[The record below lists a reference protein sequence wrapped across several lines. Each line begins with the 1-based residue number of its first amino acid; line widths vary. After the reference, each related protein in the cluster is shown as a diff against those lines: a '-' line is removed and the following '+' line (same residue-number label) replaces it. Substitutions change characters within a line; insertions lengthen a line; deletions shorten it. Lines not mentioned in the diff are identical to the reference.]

1 MKKND
6 FVITLGEHLASPE
19 HFKSYDEAENAIKA
33 VDWNLV
39 ASLAISLI
47 EGMKKFENSKKEED
61 KQWYTIKITIMSKES
76 WKEILRIIVAVLT
89 ALLTALGV
97 QSCTATMS
105 VFWKNANSQQKSE
118 QSATNKVD
126 SVNTNINLKK

>member
-1 MKKND
+1 MGRDRQSGKRKNQRSR
-6 FVITLGEHLASPE
+6 IQ
-19 HFKSYDEAENAIKA
+19 
-33 VDWNLV
+33 
-39 ASLAISLI
+39 
-47 EGMKKFENSKKEED
+47 
-61 KQWYTIKITIMSKES
+61 QWCTVKITIMSKES

-105 VFWKNANSQQKSE
+105 IFWKNANSQQKSE

>member
-1 MKKND
+1 MN
-6 FVITLGEHLASPE
+6 
-19 HFKSYDEAENAIKA
+19 
-33 VDWNLV
+33 
-39 ASLAISLI
+39 
-47 EGMKKFENSKKEED
+47 
-61 KQWYTIKITIMSKES
+61 KES

-118 QSATNKVD
+118 QSTTSKIDSIKVED
-126 SVNTNINLKK
+126 VRF

>member
-1 MKKND
+1 MGRDRQSGKRKNQRSR
-6 FVITLGEHLASPE
+6 IQ
-19 HFKSYDEAENAIKA
+19 
-33 VDWNLV
+33 
-39 ASLAISLI
+39 
-47 EGMKKFENSKKEED
+47 
-61 KQWYTIKITIMSKES
+61 QWCTVKITIMSKES

-105 VFWKNANSQQKSE
+105 IFWKNANSQQKSE

-126 SVNTNINLKK
+126 SVNTNINLKR

>member
-1 MKKND
+1 MN
-6 FVITLGEHLASPE
+6 
-19 HFKSYDEAENAIKA
+19 
-33 VDWNLV
+33 
-39 ASLAISLI
+39 
-47 EGMKKFENSKKEED
+47 
-61 KQWYTIKITIMSKES
+61 KES

-105 VFWKNANSQQKSE
+105 IFWKNANSQQKSE

-126 SVNTNINLKK
+126 SVNTNINLKQ

>member
-1 MKKND
+1 
-6 FVITLGEHLASPE
+6 
-19 HFKSYDEAENAIKA
+19 
-33 VDWNLV
+33 
-39 ASLAISLI
+39 
-47 EGMKKFENSKKEED
+47 
-61 KQWYTIKITIMSKES
+61 MSKES

-105 VFWKNANSQQKSE
+105 IFWKNANSQQKSE

-126 SVNTNINLKK
+126 SINTNINLKR

>member
-1 MKKND
+1 
-6 FVITLGEHLASPE
+6 
-19 HFKSYDEAENAIKA
+19 
-33 VDWNLV
+33 
-39 ASLAISLI
+39 
-47 EGMKKFENSKKEED
+47 
-61 KQWYTIKITIMSKES
+61 MSKES

-105 VFWKNANSQQKSE
+105 IFWKNANSQQKSE

>member
-1 MKKND
+1 MN
-6 FVITLGEHLASPE
+6 
-19 HFKSYDEAENAIKA
+19 
-33 VDWNLV
+33 
-39 ASLAISLI
+39 
-47 EGMKKFENSKKEED
+47 
-61 KQWYTIKITIMSKES
+61 KES

-105 VFWKNANSQQKSE
+105 IFWKNANSQQKSE

>member
-1 MKKND
+1 MGRDRQSGKRKNQRSR
-6 FVITLGEHLASPE
+6 IQ
-19 HFKSYDEAENAIKA
+19 
-33 VDWNLV
+33 
-39 ASLAISLI
+39 
-47 EGMKKFENSKKEED
+47 
-61 KQWYTIKITIMSKES
+61 QWCAIKITIMSKES

-118 QSATNKVD
+118 QSTTSKID
-126 SVNTNINLKK
+126 SIKIEDVRL

>member
-1 MKKND
+1 
-6 FVITLGEHLASPE
+6 
-19 HFKSYDEAENAIKA
+19 
-33 VDWNLV
+33 
-39 ASLAISLI
+39 
-47 EGMKKFENSKKEED
+47 
-61 KQWYTIKITIMSKES
+61 MSKES

-105 VFWKNANSQQKSE
+105 IFWKNANSQQKSE
-118 QSATNKVD
+118 QSATNKID

>member
-1 MKKND
+1 MGRDRQPGKRK
-6 FVITLGEHLASPE
+6 IQRSR
-19 HFKSYDEAENAIKA
+19 IQ
-33 VDWNLV
+33 
-39 ASLAISLI
+39 
-47 EGMKKFENSKKEED
+47 
-61 KQWYTIKITIMSKES
+61 QWYTIKITIMNKES

-118 QSATNKVD
+118 QSTTNKVD
-126 SVNTNINLKK
+126 SINTNINLKQ

>member
-1 MKKND
+1 MGRDRQSGKRKNQRSR
-6 FVITLGEHLASPE
+6 IQ
-19 HFKSYDEAENAIKA
+19 
-33 VDWNLV
+33 
-39 ASLAISLI
+39 
-47 EGMKKFENSKKEED
+47 
-61 KQWYTIKITIMSKES
+61 QWRTIKITIMNKES

-126 SVNTNINLKK
+126 SINTNINLKK